1 MVVLR
6 TWHDL
11 EFVAIAALQGTP
23 VNTAIARYHYALAK
37 LRKELEAHE

>member
-1 MVVLR
+1 VVVLR

-11 EFVAIAALQGTP
+11 EFSAIAALQDVP